1 MPLAV
6 IPITSASGVI
16 PAQSSAGLVGH
27 DQIREADVAF
37 PGHRGRHG
45 DRGGRQA
52 GLLGSRRRLTRGRGA
67 RAGTHGPVRG
77 PAEPAGPGHRD
88 RAGRRR
94 RLRGTRPPAGPCVG
108 SARNCGRRAQLPQAV
123 GPARAGRA
131 RHQLGH
137 QRCVRRL
144 RHRRASLWQL
154 PAAPRR
160 GARLPGG
167 RARGAPAVR
176 GHRVRRRNVSAGA
189 GRLATKVCGRTA
201 RTSRAQQRVAQ
212 GPGHGHHRRSPGWAG
227 GGIRD
232 SQWRADCLGRQ
243 PPDGPVAQRRPDPT
257 SCRANRAASRT
268 WSSRVRMDTGDR
280 CRASRAAAAG
290 KPVVPTFYLS

>member
-77 PAEPAGPGHRD
+77 PAEPAVPVTETAPEGADVCVVRGRLLDHASGRDAGAELSFRKQSARQGLAAPVTSWATSDASGPSPSPSFLV
-88 RAGRRR
+88 AA
-94 RLRGTRPPAGPCVG
+94 TCG
-108 SARNCGRRAQLPQAV
+108 SASRCAATWRTCSRRACRPGSPRSTPERFGWCRAIGNKSCG
-123 GPARAGRA
+123 GPRG
-131 RHQLGH
+131 
-137 QRCVRRL
+137 
-144 RHRRASLWQL
+144 LW
-154 PAAPRR
+154 
-160 GARLPGG
+160 
-167 RARGAPAVR
+167 
-176 GHRVRRRNVSAGA
+176 
-189 GRLATKVCGRTA
+189 
-201 RTSRAQQRVAQ
+201 AQQRVRKGQ
-212 GPGHGHHRRSPGWAG
+212 VIHRRSPGWAG

-243 PPDGPVAQRRPDPT
+243 PPDGPVAQRRP
-257 SCRANRAASRT
+257 SYFLQGHRAASRT

-280 CRASRAAAAG
+280 SDPAAAAG
-290 KPVVPTFYLS
+290 KPVVPTFY